1 VNKLIKQSQLYNV
14 LNSILAEQSALQARA
29 TPYGS
34 SPIDLE
40 WAKPMHLYPLL
51 PEDRIVN
58 QKARMDD
65 NISKPLQVE
74 MLVCVLSKFQPLSR
88 TLEVTAVDV
97 LTQSLADSATN
108 SETLQVLQDMVGKD
122 ATTVIVEVMDS
133 YLEDAPQLLQAF
145 YTAAV
150 TGDAGGRHHAARSL
164 KSSSTPLGATK
175 LYQLCQDLEDMNKG
189 GTTIAA
195 PASVSKLEAEYEQVK
210 AILHTER
217 QRDQRYR

>member
-1 VNKLIKQSQLYNV
+1 
-14 LNSILAEQSALQARA
+14 
-29 TPYGS
+29 
-34 SPIDLE
+34 
-40 WAKPMHLYPLL
+40 MHLYPLL

-58 QKARMDD
+58 QKAGMDD

-74 MLVCVLSKFQPLSR
+74 MLVRVLSKFQPLSR